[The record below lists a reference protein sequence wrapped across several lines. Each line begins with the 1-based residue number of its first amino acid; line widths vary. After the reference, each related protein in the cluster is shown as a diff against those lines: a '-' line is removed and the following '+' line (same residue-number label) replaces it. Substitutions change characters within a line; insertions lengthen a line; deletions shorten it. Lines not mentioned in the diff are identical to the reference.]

1 MLHYRKK
8 RGVKCCGKHAK
19 IEVLVTNFN
28 DKNIME
34 VSAKTIE
41 RLSLYRRALINL
53 KQQDKKYIFSHE
65 LGNILNLTAVQIR
78 RDLMLIG
85 CSSKL
90 KKGYE
95 VEELIALIDK
105 ILDTDAGMNV
115 AVIGM
120 GNLGRALTTY
130 FNNKREKLKIVAA
143 FDADPNK
150 INQLQ
155 AGIPCYALTELKT
168 IIDKEKIDIAMLTL
182 PHAYVEDV
190 ADKLMQA
197 GIKGLV
203 NYTSKP
209 IKPIPGVYVEDIDM
223 LTALEKV
230 AFYVKSSI
238 QAQRYFLY
246 EDEEPTF

>member
-1 MLHYRKK
+1 
-8 RGVKCCGKHAK
+8 
-19 IEVLVTNFN
+19 
-28 DKNIME
+28 ME

-53 KQQDKKYIFSHE
+53 RQHNKQYIFSHE
-65 LGNILNLTAVQIR
+65 LGSILNLTAVQIR

-105 ILDTDAGMNV
+105 ILDTDSGMNV
-115 AVIGM
+115 AVVGM
-120 GNLGRALTTY
+120 GNLGKALTTY

-143 FDADPNK
+143 FDADPAKTNQVIAGVQCYPLSEIPK
-150 INQLQ
+150 IVVN
-155 AGIPCYALTELKT
+155 
-168 IIDKEKIDIAMLTL
+168 EKIDIAMLTL
-182 PHAYVEDV
+182 PHDFVEEV
-190 ADKLMQA
+190 AEKLMQA

-209 IKPIPGVYVEDIDM
+209 IKPSPGVYVEDIDM

-246 EDEEPTF
+246 EDQEPSF